1 MKLLKFVT
9 FLLLII
15 LGLSQQSCRNRA
27 LLFKAPENYK
37 FSKISEVDKS
47 KEYRVGI
54 NDILQITMLPN
65 NGNIMYE
72 MIGDM
77 TGVGSSGAG
86 GGGGRMMMRGMQGG
100 QNSVV
105 EYDGTIKLPT
115 LGRIYVNNLTIR
127 ELELLLEESFK
138 KYFNEPFVVV
148 TAVNR
153 RVLVFPGIAGGA
165 QVLQLIN
172 PNTSLIEAIASVGG
186 VPGTGK
192 SDKIILIRDTNT
204 PNQKVF
210 RIDLS
215 KLSNLDQA
223 DLILQANDIIYIEP
237 RNDYLL
243 NLVTRASPY
252 IGVLNLFLI
261 TNRLLQLNLF

>member
-9 FLLLII
+9 FFLLII
-15 LGLSQQSCRNRA
+15 LGFSQQSCRNRA

-37 FSKISEVDKS
+37 FSKLSEADKS

-77 TGVGSSGAG
+77 TGVGSSGG
-86 GGGGRMMMRGMQGG
+86 GGMMMGGRMGGG
-100 QNSVV
+100 QSSVV

-127 ELELLLEESFK
+127 ELELLLEETFK
-138 KYFNEPFVVV
+138 KYFNEPFVTV
-148 TAVNR
+148 TASNR
-153 RVLVFPGIAGGA
+153 RVLVFPGRAGGA
-165 QVLQLIN
+165 QVLSLIN

-186 VPGTGK
+186 VPGSGK
-192 SDKIILIRDTNT
+192 ADKIILIRDTNT

-237 RNDYLL
+237 RNDYLI
-243 NLVTRASPY
+243 NFVTRVSPY
-252 IGVLNLFLI
+252 VGVLNFFLLISRLIQTDLF
-261 TNRLLQLNLF
+261 

>member
-1 MKLLKFVT
+1 MKLLKFVIF
-9 FLLLII
+9 FLLVV

-37 FSKISEVDKS
+37 FSKLSEADKS

-77 TGVGSSGAG
+77 SGVGSSGG

-100 QNSVV
+100 QSSVV

-127 ELELLLEESFK
+127 ELELLLEETFK
-138 KYFNEPFVVV
+138 KYFNEPFVTV
-148 TAVNR
+148 TATNR
-153 RVLVFPGIAGGA
+153 RVLVFPGRAGGA

-172 PNTSLIEAIASVGG
+172 PNTSLIEAIATVGG